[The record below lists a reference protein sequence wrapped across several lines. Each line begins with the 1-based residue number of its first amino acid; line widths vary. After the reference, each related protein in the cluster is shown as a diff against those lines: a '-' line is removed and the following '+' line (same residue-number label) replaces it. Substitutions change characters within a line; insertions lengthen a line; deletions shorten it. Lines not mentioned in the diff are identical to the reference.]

1 MSSHAQDEL
10 GATKGLLADEQ
21 EKLLAR
27 ETEISDLLRKVTDSE
42 HKVTDS
48 EREAQRL
55 ADVEET
61 LALQVLSL
69 GKDSL
74 GLGHPSLPFSLSPPD
89 LALGTG
95 RQISEGEKTLG
106 LLERQLEVR
115 ALPPPCGA
123 SCLTASWQVG

>member
-1 MSSHAQDEL
+1 MSPHAQDEL
-10 GATKGLLADEQ
+10 GATKGQLVDEQ

-42 HKVTDS
+42 HKVMDS

-74 GLGHPSLPFSLSPPD
+74 GLGHPSLPFSLSPP
-89 LALGTG
+89 LTSHSARVG
-95 RQISEGEKTLG
+95 RFRR
-106 LLERQLEVR
+106 ERRLSDCWSVSWRSVPSPPR
-115 ALPPPCGA
+115 A
-123 SCLTASWQVG
+123 VHRV